1 MGRQNGKVPRS
12 KVKLTIRST
21 LVAMALL
28 FDQRTAGAAQFS
40 WEDAGALLAD
50 ANPDAAA
57 AAARP
62 CATEDARC
70 TLILARSLCAGGRFD
85 EAAEVLEPWL
95 GKLGPLEPYALGLL
109 GEARLMAAHPHQ
121 ALEPLRAA
129 VRLDAQGSAGT
140 HAAAL
145 LAQAL
150 LADHD
155 LPAAA
160 QQALH
165 AAGLAGQP
173 PEEKARLARLH
184 ATAVLE
190 QARADPT
197 LRREAAL
204 ALRSLW
210 LLHPELPEAQAARDE
225 ELALGVELPP
235 PTGHDLLLRASRL
248 LSAGRPSAATAQS
261 EAATAAL
268 TGEDAAE
275 AQLLHA
281 RALAADGRRN
291 DAGPSLLGAVK
302 GAPHVAAQA
311 SMLLARDRAR
321 HGRDPEAIRIADE
334 LARRFPAAPEAEE
347 AALFAARLELDAGH
361 KPSARARLARLA
373 AKRIGQ
379 NAAAARWSLAW
390 LSYQDRLPDAV
401 ERFAE
406 FAASAQSDEER
417 AQGAYWQARAGKPQL
432 AAQLFRRAAALDPL
446 GWYGLLA
453 RDRLGQSGASPAP
466 FPPPPLPARTTPLP
480 PRLALADELA
490 RMGFLLDAAA
500 EADRFLQERGDATE
514 ALPVYERA
522 RRFDRSMA
530 LGDALLG
537 ARSKLPRLDALTPR
551 LRVALAAAYPA
562 AFPREVAAS
571 TRRTGID
578 PYLLLAVMR
587 RESLFKADARSAA
600 GAVGLMQLLPATARR
615 AALVLGRPPL
625 RDEDLTVPATA
636 IDLGAW
642 YLAELLGRFGDAP
655 LAAAAYN
662 AGPRVAAPWAD
673 KGAGEPID
681 QWVEELPYR
690 ETRKYIKVIVGA
702 WSAYR
707 ILAGGSPP
715 RLLATV
721 PPLKAGAAF

>member
-1 MGRQNGKVPRS
+1 MASARGSDVKS
-12 KVKLTIRST
+12 KIGPAVL
-21 LVAMALL
+21 LLALL
-28 FDQRTAGAAQFS
+28 VDQRTAGAAEPS
-40 WEDAGALLAD
+40 WQQAGDLLANGQPE
-50 ANPDAAA
+50 AVAV
-57 AAARP
+57 ARS
-62 CATEDARC
+62 CVAVDARC
-70 TLILARSLCAGGRFD
+70 ALILARALFSAGRFD
-85 EAAEVLEPWL
+85 EAASALQPWP
-95 GKLGPLEPYALGLL
+95 GDLGPLEPHALGLL
-109 GEARLMAAHPHQ
+109 GEARLMAGHPHE
-121 ALEPLRAA
+121 ALAPLRSAA
-129 VRLDAQGSAGT
+129 QLDSQGPAGT

-145 LAQAL
+145 LAHAL
-150 LADHD
+150 LADRD
-155 LPAAA
+155 FPAAA
-160 QQALH
+160 QQALN
-165 AAGLAGQP
+165 ASQLAGQP
-173 PEEKARLARLH
+173 PEQKAQLAQVH
-184 ATAVLE
+184 AAAVVE

-204 ALRSLW
+204 SLRALW
-210 LLHPELPEAQAARDE
+210 LMHPALPEAQKARDD
-225 ELALGVELPP
+225 ELALGVSLPP

-248 LSAGRPSAATAQS
+248 LSAGRPAAAVAQA
-261 EAATAAL
+261 EAAAASL

-281 RALAADGRRN
+281 RALAADGRRSE
-291 DAGPSLLGAVK
+291 AGPSLLAAVK
-302 GAPHVAAQA
+302 GAPRVAAQA

-321 HGRDPEAIRIADE
+321 HHRDPEAIRLADD

-347 AALFAARLELDAGH
+347 AALFSARLELDAGR

-373 AKRIGQ
+373 ARRQGP

-390 LSYQDRLPDAV
+390 LSYRDGLPDAV

-406 FAASAQSDEER
+406 FAASAQTDEER
-417 AQGAYWQARAGKPQL
+417 AQGAYWQARAGKPKL
-432 AAQLFRRAAALDPL
+432 APPLLRRAAELDPL
-446 GWYGLLA
+446 GWYGMLA
-453 RDRLGQSGASPAP
+453 RDRLGQSGGQPAP

-480 PRLALADELA
+480 PRLALADQLA
-490 RMGFLLDAAA
+490 RMGFLGDAAA
-500 EADRFLQERGDATE
+500 EADRFLQERGDAAE

-522 RRFDRSMA
+522 RRFDRSVT
-530 LGDALLG
+530 LGDSLLG

-551 LRVALAAAYPA
+551 LREALAAAYPA
-562 AFPREVAAS
+562 AYPREVAAS
-571 TRRTGID
+571 TQRAGID

-587 RESLFKADARSAA
+587 RESLFKADTRSAA

-625 RDEDLTVPATA
+625 RDEDLMVPATA

-642 YLAELLGRFGDAP
+642 YLAELLGRFGDASV
-655 LAAAAYN
+655 AAAAYN
-662 AGPRVAAPWAD
+662 AGPRIAAPWAD

-681 QWVEELPYR
+681 QWVEDLPYR

-721 PPLKAGAAF
+721 PKLKPGAAF